1 MKLLLIK
8 ELSAEKKIPI
18 SKMAE
23 QVGLSEQNI
32 HRSIRNNKIDA
43 EVLGKIAYVLG
54 VSVTIFYEDMSV
66 GPDSNTNKSDSA
78 RIKYLEELLENK
90 GREIEL
96 LKETIRDKNDIIA
109 LLKER
114 DAQTGDT
121 ATCAVAG
128 GA

>member
-8 ELSAEKKIPI
+8 ELSTKKKIPI

-23 QVGLSEQNI
+23 QVGMSEQNL

-43 EVLGKIAYVLG
+43 EVLGKIAQVLE
-54 VSVTIFYEDMSV
+54 VSVTVFYEDILVESV
-66 GPDSNTNKSDSA
+66 HQTNKSDSG
-78 RIKYLEELLENK
+78 RIKYLEELVETK

-121 ATCAVAG
+121 ATCVAAG

>member
-1 MKLLLIK
+1 MRLLIIK
-8 ELSAEKKIPI
+8 ELSVKKKIPI

-23 QVGLSEQNI
+23 QVGLTEQNI

-43 EVLGKIAYVLG
+43 EVLGKIAKVLG
-54 VSVTIFYEDMSV
+54 VSVTIFYEDIVAETNSDINKY
-66 GPDSNTNKSDSA
+66 DSN
-78 RIKYLEELLENK
+78 RIKYLEESLENQ

-109 LLKER
+109 LLKAR

-121 ATCAVAG
+121 ATCVAAG

>member
-23 QVGLSEQNI
+23 KVGMSEQNL

-43 EVLGKIAYVLG
+43 GVLGKIAHVLG

-66 GPDSNTNKSDSA
+66 GSDSDMNKSDSA
-78 RIKYLEELLENK
+78 RIKYLEELLENRC
-90 GREIEL
+90 REIEL
-96 LKETIRDKNDIIA
+96 LKETICDKNDIIA

-121 ATCAVAG
+121 ATCVAAG

>member
-8 ELSAEKKIPI
+8 ELSTEKKIPLN
-18 SKMAE
+18 KMAE
-23 QVGLSEQNI
+23 QVGMSEQNL

-43 EVLGKIAYVLG
+43 GILGKIAHVLG
-54 VSVTIFYEDMSV
+54 VSVTIFYEEMLVKPNSD
-66 GPDSNTNKSDSA
+66 TNKSDSD
-78 RIKYLEELLENK
+78 RIKYLEELLENRS
-90 GREIEL
+90 REIEL

-121 ATCAVAG
+121 ATCVVAG

>member
-1 MKLLLIK
+1 MKLLLIR
-8 ELSAEKKIPI
+8 ELSGKRKIPI
-18 SKMAE
+18 TKLAE
-23 QVGLSEQNI
+23 QVGMSEQNL

-43 EVLGKIAYVLG
+43 EILGKIASVLG
-54 VSVTIFYEDMSV
+54 VSVTIFYEETSQLSDM
-66 GPDSNTNKSDSA
+66 TNKSDSN
-78 RIKYLEELLENK
+78 RIKYLEELLETK

-121 ATCAVAG
+121 ATCADAV